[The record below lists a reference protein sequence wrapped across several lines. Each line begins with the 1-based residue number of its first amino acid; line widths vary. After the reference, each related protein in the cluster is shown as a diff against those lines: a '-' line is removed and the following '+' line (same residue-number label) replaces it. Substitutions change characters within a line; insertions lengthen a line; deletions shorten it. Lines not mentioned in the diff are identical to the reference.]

1 MELLDGTEIMS
12 EIDGLLDG
20 DKLNPSSAKEG
31 TTHREIDGV
40 LDGSL
45 DGEDELAD
53 GKLTGALDSEEL
65 RLLDGAEDDIADGEI
80 DGTLE
85 GSLDANNLIRMLAQK
100 MDLPMVHW
108 KER

>member
-1 MELLDGTEIMS
+1 M
-12 EIDGLLDG
+12 LDG
-20 DKLNPSSAKEG
+20 DKLNPSSAEEG

-53 GKLTGALDSEEL
+53 GKFTGALDGKEL

-85 GSLDANNLIRMLAQK
+85 GSLDANNSICMLAQK
-100 MDLPMVHW
+100 IDLPMVHW